1 MGFGSSRL
9 SDTRRSNV
17 TTKENKT
24 IRNNK
29 RLKEPQYLHR
39 SCKPID
45 EVDFE
50 DNQLEMFEG
59 FDCEGYCGL

>member
-1 MGFGSSRL
+1 MK
-9 SDTRRSNV
+9 SDKDTWNIILDV
-17 TTKENKT
+17 DNT

-29 RLKEPQYLHR
+29 RLREPQFLHR

-45 EVDFE
+45 EIDFE